1 MQQGIQI
8 WVIRDRTMS
17 NDRLYTEKEIS
28 KILKR
33 AGEIQASEREKVTMG
48 LSLEE
53 LQQLAEEVGLEPDI
67 IANVAET
74 IDIEPENEDV
84 GFLSSL
90 MMPTKIDLEHVIQ
103 GEISEDEWPEV
114 VAMMERHSGKAGS
127 SSQVGKL
134 LEWTAETNNTTHKL
148 SLIPGTD
155 QTKLIYQGVFSKLAM
170 SWTIPI
176 VVNVGFWTIFL
187 AMLNLGMIGIPIG
200 LAATFIT
207 YLVILRGF
215 KNYIKKKKNS
225 VRHTFIKL
233 KGLVSKGANSKDKSA
248 TKTADYIQFPDAFD
262 GEENLNEQ
270 AGKNRVR

>member
-1 MQQGIQI
+1 
-8 WVIRDRTMS
+8 MS

-67 IANVAET
+67 IANVAEN
-74 IDIEPENEDV
+74 IDIEPENEES

-90 MMPTKIDLEHVIQ
+90 MMPTKIDVEHVLQ
-103 GEISEDEWPEV
+103 GEISEEDWPEV
-114 VAMMERHSGKAGS
+114 VAMMERHSGKSGT

-134 LEWTAETNNTTHKL
+134 LEWNAETNNTTHKL
-148 SLIPGTD
+148 SLIPGSD
-155 QTKLIYQGVFSKLAM
+155 KTKLIYKGVFSKLAM

-207 YLVILRGF
+207 YLIVLRGF
-215 KNYIKKKKNS
+215 KNYIKKKKNA

-233 KGLVSKGANSKDKSA
+233 KGLVSKSTPTEEKSA
-248 TKTADYIQFPDAFD
+248 TKSADYIQFPDAFD
-262 GEENLNEQ
+262 EDDSNKNL
-270 AGKNRVR
+270 GRKRVR

>member
-1 MQQGIQI
+1 
-8 WVIRDRTMS
+8 MS

-74 IDIEPENEDV
+74 IDIEPENEDE

-90 MMPTKIDLEHVIQ
+90 MMPTKIDVEHVIQ

-114 VAMMERHSGKAGS
+114 VAMMERHSGKAGI

-134 LEWTAETNNTTHKL
+134 LE
-148 SLIPGTD
+148 
-155 QTKLIYQGVFSKLAM
+155 
-170 SWTIPI
+170 
-176 VVNVGFWTIFL
+176 
-187 AMLNLGMIGIPIG
+187 
-200 LAATFIT
+200 
-207 YLVILRGF
+207 
-215 KNYIKKKKNS
+215 
-225 VRHTFIKL
+225 
-233 KGLVSKGANSKDKSA
+233 
-248 TKTADYIQFPDAFD
+248 
-262 GEENLNEQ
+262 
-270 AGKNRVR
+270 